1 MSQDAEEPEET
12 LDPADWEA
20 LRSLGHSM
28 LDDAFEHMQRVRDR
42 PVWQAPPE
50 EARAS
55 FTAPLPQGGETAEAV
70 YDQFKQLVLP
80 YGLGND
86 HPRFWGWVMGTGT
99 PLASL
104 AEMLAAA
111 MNAQLGG
118 GNIIGTDVECQVIA
132 WCAQMLGY
140 TPEASGLLVSG
151 GSMAN
156 LLALVVARH
165 ARSGFDVREEGL
177 TGRELLTLYG
187 SVEMHSS
194 LQRAVEV
201 LGLGNRA
208 LRRIPVDE
216 QDRIDVGVLA
226 RTIAADLREGHRPIC
241 LIGNAGT
248 VNTGAIDSLDT
259 LADIARELG
268 LWFHVDGAF
277 GALAHLSP
285 RLRPLLRG
293 MDRADSLAFDL
304 HKWGYLPFEA
314 GCLLV
319 RDREAHRGAFTLRP
333 PYLKHADRGPA
344 AGEVWFSDYGIQ
356 LTRGFRAL
364 KIWMELKHQGVEKLG
379 RLIDQNVAQATYLAG
394 LVLDA
399 PDLELLAPVA
409 LNVVCFRYQAAG
421 RDEPWLNRLN
431 EELLIRLQESGLA
444 LPSGTWV
451 RGRYAI
457 RCAITNHRSR
467 RDDFVLLVEAV
478 RRLGAELLAEGW
490 TG

>member
-1 MSQDAEEPEET
+1 
-12 LDPADWEA
+12 
-20 LRSLGHSM
+20 
-28 LDDAFEHMQRVRDR
+28 
-42 PVWQAPPE
+42 
-50 EARAS
+50 
-55 FTAPLPQGGETAEAV
+55 
-70 YDQFKQLVLP
+70 
-80 YGLGND
+80 
-86 HPRFWGWVMGTGT
+86 
-99 PLASL
+99 
-104 AEMLAAA
+104 
-111 MNAQLGG
+111 MNAQQGG
-118 GNIIGTDVECQVIA
+118 GNTIGTDVERQAIA

-156 LLALVVARH
+156 LLALAVARH

-177 TGRELLTLYG
+177 TGRELLTVYG

-216 QDRIDVGVLA
+216 QDRIDVGALG
-226 RTIAADLREGHRPIC
+226 RTIAADLRGGHRPIC
-241 LIGNAGT
+241 VIGNAGT
-248 VNTGAIDSLDT
+248 VNTGAIDPLDT
-259 LADIARELG
+259 LADVALEHG
-268 LWFHVDGAF
+268 LWFHIDGAF

-319 RDREAHRGAFTLRP
+319 RDRESHRKAFTLRP
-333 PYLKHADRGPA
+333 PYLKHAERGAA
-344 AGEVWFSDYGIQ
+344 AGDLWFSDYGIQ

-364 KIWMELKHQGVEKLG
+364 KVWMELKHQGVEKLG
-379 RLIDQNVAQATYLAG
+379 RLIEQNVAQASYLAG
-394 LVLDA
+394 LVRDA
-399 PDLELLAPVA
+399 PDLQLLATVA
-409 LNVVCFRYQAAG
+409 LNIVCFRYVAAG
-421 RDEPWLNRLN
+421 WDEPRLNRLN

-444 LPSGTWV
+444 MPSGTLV

-467 RDDFVLLVEAV
+467 RGDFVLLVEAV
-478 RRLGAELLAEGW
+478 RRLGAELVAEGW